1 MSDKRTWDVEHL
13 SCAVCAQ
20 KIEDVLA
27 KKPGV
32 AKAFV
37 DYTKKQITIHTQ
49 EHQDAMFYDDL
60 IKTAKSVEPSLTINT
75 YNPEKRNV
83 NWNLIRIV
91 AALAFF
97 VAGLMLNQN
106 WLFFVSWALGG
117 YEVLYRALKNIF
129 HGKIFD
135 EYFLMSIATIG
146 AVLIGEH
153 AEAAAVMLFY
163 LIGEFFQDAAV
174 QKSRKSILDTLDL
187 QVKQAR
193 LLFEGTLTM
202 VDCID
207 IEVGSILRIL
217 PGEKIPLDGI
227 IVKGS
232 TSLDLSSLTGES
244 LPSSKETGDEVL
256 SGSLNLSGAIDIQTT
271 KIYEESTAKKIIQ
284 LITESSHSKA
294 KTERFITTF
303 ARYYTPLVV
312 FAALAIAIIPPLF
325 TGDWHSWIY
334 RSLVFLVVSC
344 PCALVISVP
353 LTYFGAL
360 GRSAREGILIKGGNF
375 LDAVHNADTLLF
387 DKTGTLTT
395 GTFHLEEVTII
406 GSHGYEKEYLIS
418 LVSALERLSTHP
430 LARAF
435 DEFTTF
441 FEARE
446 SKEIAGKGLL
456 GIVDNKS
463 VAVGNIKLLKELGLD
478 REPHSHEDK
487 ELFLALDGEL
497 VATFSLS
504 DTIRRNAFTTI
515 QKLRSFGLRYMA
527 IISGDRQSAVENV
540 AKSLALDDFHAQ
552 LLPQEKHQI
561 VKELAKKHPN
571 LIYVGDG
578 INDAP
583 SLKYS
588 KVGIALGS
596 SSTDAARQSS
606 DIVITSDNLG
616 KLITL
621 KDISDKTSNLA
632 KQNIALALGVKAAVM
647 LLTLFGFASMWLAV
661 IADTG
666 VTILAIFNALRIL
679 VAKVEH

>member
-1 MSDKRTWDVEHL
+1 MSYKRTWNVEHL

-27 KKPGV
+27 EKPKV
-32 AKAFV
+32 LKAFV
-37 DYTKKQITIHTQ
+37 DYTNRQITIHTQ
-49 EHQDAMFYDDL
+49 EQQNPIFYEDL
-60 IKTAKSVEPSLTINT
+60 IKAAKSVEPSLTIHT
-75 YNPEKRNV
+75 HKPEEKSL

-91 AALAFF
+91 VASALF
-97 VAGLMLNQN
+97 VVGLLLKHN
-106 WLFFVSWALGG
+106 WLFIFSWALGG
-117 YEVLYRALKNIF
+117 YEVLYRALKNIV
-129 HGKIFD
+129 HGKVFD

-146 AVLIGEH
+146 AVLIGEY

-187 QVKQAR
+187 QDKQAR
-193 LLFEGTLTM
+193 LLSEGTLKM
-202 VDCID
+202 VDCI
-207 IEVGSILRIL
+207 EVKIGSILRIL
-217 PGEKIPLDGI
+217 PGEKIPLDGT
-227 IVKGS
+227 IVEGS
-232 TSLDLSSLTGES
+232 TALDLSSLTGES
-244 LPSSKETGDEVL
+244 LPSSKEKGDEVL

-271 KIYEESTAKKIIQ
+271 KTYEESTAKKIIQ
-284 LITESSHSKA
+284 LITESSQNKA
-294 KTERFITTF
+294 RTERFITTF

-325 TGDWHSWIY
+325 TGDWYSWIY
-334 RSLVFLVVSC
+334 KSLVFLVVSC

-375 LDAVHNADTLLF
+375 LDAVHTADTLLF

-395 GTFHLEEVTII
+395 GTFHLDGVTII
-406 GSHGYEKEYLIS
+406 GSHEYEKEYLIS

-435 DEFTTF
+435 DEFATPY
-441 FEARE
+441 EARE

-456 GIVDNKS
+456 GVVDNKR
-463 VAVGNIKLLKELGLD
+463 VAVGNVKLLKELGLD
-478 REPHSHEDK
+478 NEILSHEEK

-497 VATFSLS
+497 VAAFSLS
-504 DTIRRNAFTTI
+504 DTIRRDAFTTI
-515 QKLRSFGLRYMA
+515 QKLRSRGLRYMA

-540 AKSLALDDFHAQ
+540 AKNLALDDFHAQ

-561 VKELAKKHPN
+561 VKDLAKKHPN
-571 LIYVGDG
+571 FMYVGDG

-606 DIVITSDNLG
+606 DIVIASDNLG
-616 KLITL
+616 RLNTL
-621 KDISDKTSNLA
+621 KDISDKTSRLA
-632 KQNIALALGVKAAVM
+632 KQNIALALGVKAVVM

-679 VAKVEH
+679 IAKVEH